1 MLWKL
6 ICHAF
11 CAFLPM
17 KIFHFSADMR
27 RYLLLLLYQLVL
39 ARNSFLHMHWM
50 WLSSLG
56 WECRWKYIT
65 ANFLCCI
72 HSVHLSLNLNLT
84 VKSKLRSISSW
95 TCCQIIGFKMFM
107 CVPIRLRVYIRD
119 IVFVHVICCV
129 LLWSKLQMR
138 TKLSPFAK
146 TMWSCLHYNQDEQK
160 CRLMLTNSFH
170 LQELE

>member
-1 MLWKL
+1 MEINMPRILCIFADENFPLFGWYATISLVATISIGFSEKFIFTYAL
-6 ICHAF
+6 NVVEFIR
-11 CAFLPM
+11 LRMSM
-17 KIFHFSADMR
+17 KI
-27 RYLLLLLYQLVL
+27 Y
-39 ARNSFLHMHWM
+39 NSERF
-50 WLSSLG
+50 
-56 WECRWKYIT
+56 
-65 ANFLCCI
+65 FVCCI
-72 HSVHLSLNLNLT
+72 HSVHLSLNLFT
-84 VKSKLRSISSW
+84 WQSKLRSISSW

-129 LLWSKLQMR
+129 LLWSKLQKR
-138 TKLSPFAK
+138 TKLTPFAK